1 MDDTILINMDDIQD
15 YIINI
20 DTILDNITNNMLV
33 DFSHCNNYED
43 VKIKETLISKI
54 TNNIVII
61 KNLYYNNL
69 INYDEIKMN
78 SLCNHLQSFI
88 LLENNKNLKY
98 YKTIKKTL
106 GNLIYDIYR
115 DSDYDI
121 LMSNIPLNGNLVSDD
136 SIEKINSNAIL
147 DTLEQYIGLNTIDNV
162 IQVSEQNYLVKIKL
176 YNDSVKICNLLNKK
190 QICNNII
197 KVELLNHN
205 KNVLLD
211 IKPILDTE
219 PMQVIDQEI
228 KLDEPLFK
236 YNIDN
241 IDSIDSIDSKDEIEI
256 INSTESNT
264 ELKLEKVKNI
274 DNLLVVDL
282 AYGLL

>member
-176 YNDSVKICNLLNKK
+176 YCLGSQYIPGKI
-190 QICNNII
+190 NNICVI
-197 KVELLNHN
+197 N
-205 KNVLLD
+205 
-211 IKPILDTE
+211 IPSKPR
-219 PMQVIDQEI
+219 
-228 KLDEPLFK
+228 
-236 YNIDN
+236 
-241 IDSIDSIDSKDEIEI
+241 
-256 INSTESNT
+256 
-264 ELKLEKVKNI
+264 
-274 DNLLVVDL
+274 
-282 AYGLL
+282 